1 MSGMKRAFAV
11 GAAIVGGGL
20 AAVAV
25 VWVVWAW
32 WESRLPATYSVMDYA
47 IPDDGG
53 GPATDMGMAGMPGM
67 HETSVTELH
76 GPAGAPQRRFTLT
89 AAHAEV
95 RLASGRTVEALTFNR
110 TVPGPELRAHQGDL
124 VEVTLRNKDVKDG
137 VTIHWHG
144 VDLPNAEDGVAGVTQ
159 NAVLPGGSYVYRFRA
174 TQVGTFWYHAHQ
186 ASASEVRRGLYGAL
200 VIEPATNAA
209 PVSGRGPTSPS
220 PSTRSTA
227 RRS

>member
-1 MSGMKRAFAV
+1 MKRAFAV

-25 VWVVWAW
+25 AWVVWAW
-32 WESRLPATYSVMDYA
+32 WESRLPGTYSVMDYA

-53 GPATDMGMAGMPGM
+53 GPATDMGMAGMAGMPGM

-89 AAHAEV
+89 AAHTEV

-124 VEVTLRNKDVKDG
+124 VEVTL
-137 VTIHWHG
+137 
-144 VDLPNAEDGVAGVTQ
+144 
-159 NAVLPGGSYVYRFRA
+159 
-174 TQVGTFWYHAHQ
+174 
-186 ASASEVRRGLYGAL
+186 
-200 VIEPATNAA
+200 
-209 PVSGRGPTSPS
+209 
-220 PSTRSTA
+220 
-227 RRS
+227 